1 MGLFFINHQENSQ
14 EKESPSNNNK
24 AKSKGNLFHK
34 LQVIV
39 PSSSA
44 LHNMNQFF
52 KVVYFFLQKKMESDR
67 NAYFIN

>member
-1 MGLFFINHQENSQ
+1 MGFFFINQQENSQ

-39 PSSSA
+39 PSLSA
-44 LHNMNQFF
+44 LHNMNQIF
-52 KVVYFFLQKKMESDR
+52 KMVYFFLQKKMEIDR

>member
-1 MGLFFINHQENSQ
+1 MGFFFFINHQENSQ

-34 LQVIV
+34 LQIIV

-44 LHNMNQFF
+44 LYNMNQFF
-52 KVVYFFLQKKMESDR
+52 KVVYFFSRRKWKVIETPTL
-67 NAYFIN
+67 